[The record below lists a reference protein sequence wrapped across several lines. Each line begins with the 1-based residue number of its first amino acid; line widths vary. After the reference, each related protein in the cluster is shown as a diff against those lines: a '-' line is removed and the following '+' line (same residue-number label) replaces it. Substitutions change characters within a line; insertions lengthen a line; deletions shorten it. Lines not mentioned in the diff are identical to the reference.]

1 MEVVHVHAYIHSIFD
16 IHNQLMEI
24 HNRIYKMFS
33 YLDLKL
39 QLFLHYL

>member
-1 MEVVHVHAYIHSIFD
+1 MEEVHVHAYIHSIFD

-33 YLDLKL
+33 
-39 QLFLHYL
+39 